1 MIRNLKIFTLITL
14 LILTLSGCTIEY
26 NVTISEENATEEIVV
41 NNFTVETFPTP
52 AFIDAQGASE
62 TNEEVEGVEY
72 YDISYRNNNT
82 YFNYDFSINDY
93 DRSTAVNTCLAS
105 FKRDFDGDGNYI
117 INTSS
122 YYSCFDLYPLIE
134 EIVVNV
140 NLDTSIY
147 KLIDSNADSENNGSL
162 VWTITKDNYQ
172 NKSIQIIY
180 DLIEDEDPYQEN
192 TPEPETPESEVENW
206 VNDNLILVIV
216 GVFGFLIFIIVLVV
230 VLKKKTS
237 LK

>member
-1 MIRNLKIFTLITL
+1 MIEKIKIFTLITFL
-14 LILTLSGCTIEY
+14 GITLSGCTVEY
-26 NVTISEENATEEIVV
+26 NVTINEKTVSEEIVI
-41 NNFTVETFPTP
+41 NDFKVETFPTP
-52 AFIDAQGASE
+52 AFIDEQGASE
-62 TNEEVEGVEY
+62 TNEKVEGIEY
-72 YDISYRNNNT
+72 YNINYQNNNT
-82 YFNYDFSINDY
+82 YFNYDFSRNDY
-93 DRSTAVNTCLAS
+93 ERSTAVNTCLAS

-162 VWTITKDNYQ
+162 IWTITKDNYQ

-216 GVFGFLIFIIVLVV
+216 GVFGFLIFIIILVV